1 MTQNDIN
8 ARVTKQQKLI
18 KQLEECQLHKP
29 PFLSSDE
36 RFKPVKIHENEHKNC
51 WCQVKSVEK
60 QMIDHESPVF
70 ISNDRRT
77 AVFEQP
83 FKAPPVGYYQSDDKG
98 FIKNS
103 FNSRFKKKN

>member
-1 MTQNDIN
+1 
-8 ARVTKQQKLI
+8 
-18 KQLEECQLHKP
+18 
-29 PFLSSDE
+29 
-36 RFKPVKIHENEHKNC
+36 
-51 WCQVKSVEK
+51 
-60 QMIDHESPVF
+60 MIDHESPVF